1 MVKITQT
8 TTNTVIVTLT
18 EKVTI
23 SNPYFLFK
31 FENQQTKQLYYCISA
46 DTSSYTD
53 RYNQFSI
60 IEKVNPTLTAGE
72 IRLASEGFYN
82 YTIYEQVSSSNLDP
96 ANATGIVEKGI
107 AKVFGVARTK
117 YTHTPSPTTYTAY
130 QG

>member
-31 FENQQTKQLYYCISA
+31 FENQQTKQLYYCIGT

-53 RYNQFSI
+53 RYNQFAI
-60 IEKVNPTLTAGE
+60 IEKVNPTPTAGE

-82 YTIYEQVSSSNLDP
+82 YTIYQQASSSNLNPD
-96 ANATGIVEKGI
+96 NASGVVEKGI
-107 AKVFGVARTK
+107 AKVFGTARTK